1 MVARAR
7 TLVSW
12 VWERIDRKQN
22 MERTRYSVHDLV
34 SVRARRCYTIFNFEC
49 VSVSFCVR
57 YVQGMPQSLP

>member
-1 MVARAR
+1 MVARTR

-34 SVRARRCYTIFNFEC
+34 SVRARRCYTIF
-49 VSVSFCVR
+49 
-57 YVQGMPQSLP
+57 